1 MRLIMLIVTMV
12 ALLIVIWG
20 CSMPDE
26 FELPQWDIQL
36 VRIPIMGPDTI
47 VIGEKITDENLIPI
61 GADSLFHIQFSGS
74 EQIDVSDQLKQESVS
89 PDPFT
94 GAIGNFEVSSI
105 SGEGVDFS
113 IFDAFPGL
121 APFAGSSVPVQ
132 DSYFTVPPGE
142 FSLSNFDSV
151 TFETGTI
158 DVTIE
163 NNLGFPLGSPISI
176 VLYDITNADTIGA
189 VTFTY
194 VIADNASA
202 SEQLDLAGKTISNN
216 IRVIVGGHENG
227 TGGTPV
233 LIEAVAGFRVDADMS
248 NLTASSATANIPNQ
262 EFSITE
268 SIDISTDSIRVVSAE
283 ITSGS
288 INLDFD
294 SDFPFPIQLNFEL
307 TDILDASS
315 TPLSDLIIIPANSS
329 SQSVINLANTTMA
342 LGDGN
347 LDFNITASTQSNNQS
362 YTINAA
368 DEITTTVMVTELRF
382 SSITADINIGTEFP
396 SFEEEVVDLDFDIPD
411 INFPDITFTL
421 VFTNTPADIYI
432 NLRFEG
438 YKEDEDPIIA
448 DYSFSLNGAQS
459 TNTIVL
465 SNTGLTVNGVPSGSG
480 SGLVDVI
487 NMLPERIAFSGSA
500 QIDDD
505 NATLTTDP
513 IVIDYIVD
521 VAFVYSLSA
530 ALVDGDTIDIDFD
543 EDNPEDDEDMREVIR
558 DYFQGAFI
566 EFTLA
571 NGVPIGGEFTLRAS
585 NDSISALFPEPESWP
600 VLSTF
605 DFDPPPTDPATGNV
619 TSVSDQEITFGL
631 TEDQVLLLSK
641 AHYAYWFISLDPI
654 EKGSLHSTDKIIL
667 RKTFLSGTLT
677 INSDLFDKFDDEEE
691 DIGGGAHK
699 KLK

>member
-20 CSMPDE
+20 CSMPDD

-47 VIGEKITDENLIPI
+47 VIGEEITDENLIPI
-61 GADSLFHIQFSGS
+61 GADSLFHIRFSGS

-105 SGEGVDFS
+105 SGEGVDFG
-113 IFDAFPGL
+113 IFDAFPWL
-121 APFAGSSVPVQ
+121 EPDAGSSVPVQ
-132 DSYFTVPPGE
+132 DADFTVPPGE
-142 FSLSNFDSV
+142 FSLSNFESV

-176 VLYDITNADTIGA
+176 VLYDITNKDTISS
-189 VTFTY
+189 VTFTD

-216 IRVIVGGHENG
+216 IRVIVSGHENG
-227 TGGTPV
+227 TGVTPV
-233 LIEAVAGFRVDADMS
+233 LIEAAAGFRVDADMS

-268 SIDISTDSIRVVSAE
+268 SIDISTDTIRVVSAE

-347 LDFNITASTQSNNQS
+347 LDFNITANTQSNDQL

-368 DEITTTVMVTELRF
+368 DEITTTVTVTELRF
-382 SSITADINIGTEFP
+382 SSIAADINIGTEFP
-396 SFEEEVVDLDFDIPD
+396 SFEEEVVDFDFEIPD

-432 NLRFEG
+432 SLRLEG
-438 YKEDEDPIIA
+438 YKEGEDPIIA
-448 DYSFSLNGAQS
+448 DYSFSLDGDQS
-459 TNTIVL
+459 TNTVIL
-465 SNTGLTVNGVPSGSG
+465 SNTGITVNGVPSGSG

-513 IVIDYIVD
+513 IGIDYTVD
-521 VAFVYSLSA
+521 VGFVYSLSA
-530 ALVDGDTIDIDFD
+530 ALFEGDTIDIDFD
-543 EDNPEDDEDMREVIR
+543 EDDPEEDEDMREIIR
-558 DYFQGAFI
+558 DYFKGASI

-571 NGVPIGGEFTLRAS
+571 NGVPIGGELMLRAS

-600 VLSTF
+600 ILSTF
-605 DFDPPPTDPATGNV
+605 DFDPPPTDPVTGNV
-619 TSVSDQEITFGL
+619 TSVPDQEITFGL

-699 KLK
+699 KVK